1 MGLSLLT
8 NTDGQNNN
16 ANNGYHDNTL
26 TMSKCLLYVKDCF
39 NTEHNLLKEGGS
51 LKKLLMAGHN
61 PPGELSNLQNFFR
74 MQLEAVSLLFYRS
87 STQL

>member
-8 NTDGQNNN
+8 NTDGQNNID
-16 ANNGYHDNTL
+16 NNGYHDKL
-26 TMSKCLLYVKDCF
+26 TMSKCLLYAKDCF
-39 NTEHNLLKEGGS
+39 KTEHKPIKEGGS
-51 LKKLLMAGHN
+51 RRKLLMAWHN

-87 STQL
+87 GTQL